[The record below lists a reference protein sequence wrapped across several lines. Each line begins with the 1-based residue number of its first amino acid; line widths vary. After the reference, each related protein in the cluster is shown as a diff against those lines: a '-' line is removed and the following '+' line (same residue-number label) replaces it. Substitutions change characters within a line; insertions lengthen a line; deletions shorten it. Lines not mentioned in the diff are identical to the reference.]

1 MYHDWKKKK
10 IEEMQHKYVLPYLK
24 YTQGAT
30 YLIKVWLHA
39 PTEVDWI
46 LSDANNFY
54 KLKIQYCHFFLR
66 LKIMQTAAEHF
77 LCVFYRN
84 LQNTSGIGTKST
96 IWCVTRMPGK

>member
-1 MYHDWKKKK
+1 MSEHQVVGNVPWLEKKK

-39 PTEVDWI
+39 PTEVEWI
-46 LSDANNFY
+46 LSDANNFC

-66 LKIMQTAAEHF
+66 LKIMQTAA
-77 LCVFYRN
+77 
-84 LQNTSGIGTKST
+84 
-96 IWCVTRMPGK
+96 